1 MKKGRRAQLERA
13 GWRVGDAADLV
24 GLSKEEAAFVEL
36 KLALAESL
44 RTQRLRTGMTQAGL
58 ARALRSSQSRVAKME
73 AADLSVS
80 IDLLVRSLLS
90 LGVSRREIGRIIAAP
105 QRRRAA

>member
-13 GWRVGDAADLV
+13 GWRVGDAADFV

-44 RTQRLRTGMTQAGL
+44 RTQRARTGMTQAGL
-58 ARALRSSQSRVAKME
+58 ARVLHSSQSRVAKME

-90 LGVSRREIGRIIAAP
+90 LGVSRREIGRSIAAP
-105 QRRRAA
+105 QRRHAA